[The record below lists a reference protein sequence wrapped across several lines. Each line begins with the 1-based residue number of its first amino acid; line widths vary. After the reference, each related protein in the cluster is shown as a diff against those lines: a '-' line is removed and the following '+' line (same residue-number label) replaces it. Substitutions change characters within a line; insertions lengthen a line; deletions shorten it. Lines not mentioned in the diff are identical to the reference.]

1 MQTSRPKIWWNMQKF
16 RGELEEKLHFRWIWL
31 IFLEFIQYKQLLGGG
46 GGMIMTISFLITK
59 KQNKTKKSDLRH
71 HHGSQV
77 GPRFNSFSKV
87 ANLSLYIPRFQ
98 VFYYS
103 LINLGRM
110 LLFPPGSSPF
120 KLYTSGYTVTDCVR
134 LGRSTSGPICW
145 HLAPAS
151 PPLHRSPVDINCPN
165 LSAKAHSDC
174 YHVTLCE
181 RWGIPTYLWG
191 QAESRAGGMGENKKG
206 VSRVRRKKVK

>member
-1 MQTSRPKIWWNMQKF
+1 MQTSRPNIWWNMQKF

-103 LINLGRM
+103 LINLGRT

-191 QAESRAGGMGENKKG
+191 QAESRAGGDGWKQEGGKQG
-206 VSRVRRKKVK
+206 

>member
-103 LINLGRM
+103 LINLGRT